1 MSKIRDSFVVI
12 IGLGGVGSW
21 ATTMLVRSGVSK
33 VRLVDFD
40 QVTLSSLN
48 RHATAQL
55 KDVGKSKVDGVK
67 QYLSSVAPWCQ
78 IEAQNELWNQGVDGD
93 RLLSGSP
100 DYVIDA
106 IDHIPTKVAL
116 LKRCKQLNLNVLSCA
131 GAGAKQ
137 DPSRVQIADMSNTF
151 EDPLARTIRRKL
163 RSDGVGIPVVYSTE
177 KPGDVKLLPLPEE
190 EFAKGKV
197 QELSAFDDFRVRLL
211 PVLGPLPAMFGL
223 AASTHILLSL
233 AGKEDYAP
241 LPVKNRPKLYEKVF
255 RDFHKKE
262 GKPTVYGSNEPICID
277 VNQVGYIL
285 DEIYNAKSALPPH
298 NTLSRPALVR
308 WDTSKPLSITNLAAM
323 EYKDAQHHYGSLL
336 SQCEGSGL
344 LVWGQEAQDYFTRKS
359 KEVEKDLKALE

>member
-1 MSKIRDSFVVI
+1 MVAVDGRDLKLILLGGVSASAIIAIARILLNTSKSSKTLSAANTKKTDKNTPSDSSPAEHSEELIREQLSRNYAFLGDDSMSKIRDSFVIVI
-12 IGLGGVGSW
+12 GMGGVGSW
-21 ATTMLVRSGVSK
+21 ATTMLVRSGVSR
-33 VRLVDFD
+33 VRLIDFD

-55 KDVGKSKVDGVK
+55 KDVGRSKVDSVK
-67 QYLSSVAPWCQ
+67 HYLAAVAPWCA
-78 IEAQNELWNQGVDGD
+78 IEALNELWNEGVDGD
-93 RLLSGSP
+93 RLLSGQP

-116 LKRCKQLNLNVLSCA
+116 LKRCKQLNLKVLSCA

-137 DPSRVQIADMSNTF
+137 DASRVQIADMSNTF

-163 RSDGVGIPVVYSTE
+163 RQDGVGIPVVYSTE

-223 AASTHILLSL
+223 AAATHILLCL

-241 LPVKNRPKLYEKVF
+241 LPVKNRPKVYEKVY
-255 RDFHKKE
+255 RDFLKQE
-262 GKPTVYGSNEPICID
+262 GKPTVYGSNE
-277 VNQVGYIL
+277 
-285 DEIYNAKSALPPH
+285 
-298 NTLSRPALVR
+298 
-308 WDTSKPLSITNLAAM
+308 
-323 EYKDAQHHYGSLL
+323 
-336 SQCEGSGL
+336 
-344 LVWGQEAQDYFTRKS
+344 
-359 KEVEKDLKALE
+359 